1 MEQQVPIT
9 TPPHFPSRGCCT
21 GCRQQCRLCHV
32 LEIFRDTQSPS
43 FVTQHRL
50 CLRCCSALAGADSCT
65 RHWQSFGASRP
76 DPQLL
81 SRGCICPRA
90 QLQLIYLSLKLPKL
104 NCICQKAFSACR
116 SPAVFGNP
124 MLTLGVCV
132 DWEVWRV
139 NRRFTCKPVFSGS
152 GALFPGGNWVWWRC
166 QRLSQQAVPDLQ
178 VMFLCPVTKY
188 KVIQDSLT
196 PQWGRTASTGTQPTD
211 GELKSSCWKAPT
223 VLSLWKF
230 HHIAI
235 TSTRL

>member
-1 MEQQVPIT
+1 MSDVLVQIIRSPLHTPVRISVPAQRNTKQTLSQAGKSAVTRLLIPLRGHTEQQVPIT
-9 TPPHFPSRGCCT
+9 TPPHFPSRECCT
-21 GCRQQCRLCHV
+21 GCRQQCRSCHV

-124 MLTLGVCV
+124 RLTPGVCV
-132 DWEVWRV
+132 
-139 NRRFTCKPVFSGS
+139 G
-152 GALFPGGNWVWWRC
+152 
-166 QRLSQQAVPDLQ
+166 
-178 VMFLCPVTKY
+178 
-188 KVIQDSLT
+188 
-196 PQWGRTASTGTQPTD
+196 
-211 GELKSSCWKAPT
+211 
-223 VLSLWKF
+223 
-230 HHIAI
+230 
-235 TSTRL
+235 